1 MSARPYLLI
10 AFLVLTPPEIPTTT
24 NITFTRAEIT
34 QMAGLW
40 ETNCLS
46 ITPLANAQYPAY
58 TANWQYIFPHTSISA
73 DGDIH
78 TDMAVD
84 SSGTGSNGNNTG
96 ESPIICEGINA
107 ATAQLGHLNSLTAAA
122 ANFYRIFRLYTEQP
136 GETQFELHPVVQL

>member
-46 ITPLANAQYPAY
+46 ITPLADSQYPAY
-58 TANWQYIFPHTSISA
+58 TTNWQYIFPHASISS

-84 SSGTGSNGNNTG
+84 NSGTGSNGNNTG
-96 ESPIICEGINA
+96 ESPIICEVINA
-107 ATAQLGHLNSLTAAA
+107 TTTQLSHLDSLTGAAA
-122 ANFYRIFRLYTEQP
+122 IFRGIFRFYTEHP
-136 GETQFELHPVVQL
+136 GERHFELHPVV